1 MELIINILAVIGAL
15 SIVLFLFI
23 ALLKVETDSLHKKD
37 EYRKESEAE
46 AVYITYYIMPV
57 FSLEVYKSDDL
68 SKDLPHEVLELNTVI
83 NTDTAIG
90 FRVFNKR
97 NRAVYFVVKKYW
109 GWK

>member
-1 MELIINILAVIGAL
+1 MELIINIFAVIGLL
-15 SIVLFLFI
+15 SILLLIFI

-57 FSLEVYKSDDL
+57 FSLEVYKSDDH
-68 SKDLPHEVLELNTVI
+68 SKDLPYEVLKLNAVI
-83 NTDTAIG
+83 NTDTVIG
-90 FRVFNKR
+90 FRLFNKR
-97 NRAVYFVVKKYW
+97 NRVVYFVVKKYW

>member
-1 MELIINILAVIGAL
+1 MELIINIFAVIGIL
-15 SIVLFLFI
+15 SILLLIFI

-57 FSLEVYKSDDL
+57 FSLEVYKSDDP
-68 SKDLPHEVLELNTVI
+68 SKNLPHEVLELNTVI

-90 FRVFNKR
+90 FRLFNKR
-97 NRAVYFVVKKYW
+97 NKIVYFVASKYW

>member
-1 MELIINILAVIGAL
+1 MELIINTLAVIG
-15 SIVLFLFI
+15 VLFILFLLFI

-57 FSLEVYKSDDL
+57 FSLEVYKSDDS
-68 SKDLPHEVLELNTVI
+68 SKELPYEVLELNVVI

-90 FRVFNKR
+90 FRLFNRR
-97 NRAVYFVVKKYW
+97 NRVVYFVVKKYW
-109 GWK
+109 GWR

>member
-1 MELIINILAVIGAL
+1 MELIINIFAVIG
-15 SIVLFLFI
+15 VLFILFLLFI

-57 FSLEVYKSDDL
+57 FSLEVYKSDDP
-68 SKDLPHEVLELNTVI
+68 SKDLPYEVLELNAVI

-90 FRVFNKR
+90 FRLFNRR
-97 NRAVYFVVKKYW
+97 NRVVYFVVSKYW

>member
-1 MELIINILAVIGAL
+1 MELIINTLAVIGVL
-15 SIVLFLFI
+15 SILFLLFI

-46 AVYITYYIMPV
+46 SVYITYYIMPV
-57 FSLEVYKSDDL
+57 FSLEVYKSDDH
-68 SKDLPHEVLELNTVI
+68 SKDLPYEVLELNAVI

-90 FRVFNKR
+90 FRLFNRK
-97 NRAVYFVVKKYW
+97 NKVVYFVVKKYW